1 MNTKPLSPE
10 ILVPRLGSYLVE
22 KGIISAED
30 LNRAL
35 DFQEELRANG
45 DIRLI
50 GQVLVDLGIIDRET
64 RDSAVTEIII
74 DLREALQ
81 EANRQLLK
89 ANQQLERRVAER
101 TAELQRALAKLAE
114 LNQLKANIVAN
125 ISHELRTPLT
135 HLKGYVELLRE
146 EDLGPVTEQQRNAL
160 TIIEKSSERLGR
172 LIEDLILFSV
182 SERDQVRLKISPFN
196 LYDLCDSVFFQS
208 SSKAREHNITLSR
221 EFGPDLPEVEGDAEK
236 ISWVVMH
243 LLDNAIKFTQAGG
256 SVSLRVD
263 RQAPQVVV
271 SVIDNGIGIP
281 SARIDEIFDS
291 FYQVDGSTTRKVGGT
306 GLGLALA
313 KKIIEAHGSEI
324 RVTSETGKGS
334 CFSFSLKVHSGS
346 ATDVLPMDR

>member
-22 KGIISAED
+22 KEIISSEN
-30 LNRAL
+30 LKRAL

-50 GQVLVDLGIIDRET
+50 GQVLVDLNIIDRET
-64 RDSAVTEIII
+64 RDSVVTEIII

-81 EANRQLLK
+81 EANQQLRK

-101 TAELQRALAKLAE
+101 TAELQRALSKLAE

-135 HLKGYVELLRE
+135 HLKGYVELLQE

-172 LIEDLILFSV
+172 LIEDLILFSI
-182 SERDQVRLKISPFN
+182 SERDQVHLNPNSFN
-196 LYDLCDSVFFQS
+196 LHNLCDSVFYQS
-208 SSKAREHNITLSR
+208 GPKAREHNITLTR
-221 EFGPDLPEVEGDAEK
+221 EFTSDLPEVEGDSEK
-236 ISWVVMH
+236 IAWVVMH

-256 SVSLRVD
+256 SVSL
-263 RQAPQVVV
+263 QAYRKDSQVVV

-281 SARIDEIFDS
+281 AARIDEIFDS

-324 RVTSETGKGS
+324 QVTSEIGKGS
-334 CFSFSLKVHSGS
+334 CFSFSLKVHPSS
-346 ATDVLPMDR
+346 TANSLPMNR